1 MRRVALADAQAGA
14 GGCTGRRWRM
24 HRAGRAEQD
33 VFNGTSLALKTFFFN
48 TDIKLKPRTKK
59 ERPDNMS

>member
-1 MRRVALADAQAGA
+1 MRQTAAAGQ
-14 GGCTGRRWRM
+14 G
-24 HRAGRAEQD
+24 
-33 VFNGTSLALKTFFFN
+33 VFYGIGFALKTFFFN